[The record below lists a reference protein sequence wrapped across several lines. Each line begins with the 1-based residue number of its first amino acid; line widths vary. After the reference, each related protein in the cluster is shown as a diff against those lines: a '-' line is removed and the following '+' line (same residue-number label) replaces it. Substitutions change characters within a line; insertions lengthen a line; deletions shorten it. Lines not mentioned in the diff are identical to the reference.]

1 MPKARVRAGF
11 DHLPPP
17 PSAPTWCADEA
28 VQIASHLKIKH
39 RARNWQIEYLLGMLN
54 ESYIVKLPRL
64 KRDRST
70 LFDRSPQQLRWLW
83 LSWASKLL
91 GWKLPRPEGHP
102 HGFSAAIHSA
112 LRDKVF
118 PYPKVERDDQT
129 TESGSATTAAFGNHA
144 GALTSARS
152 AAARNTTC
160 TAEGA
165 PGNAFANQAT
175 VATAGVDTTQRTEH
189 DPSSSGVSLRQH
201 YKPGYVRSMLAG
213 AGDTNSGCNR
223 IIKSGR
229 SPTVATGTY
238 QRQIVGAGST
248 DTDRAAAP
256 TGEKSFPLD
265 LAFHHDNTGP
275 RCGTIISG
283 FAVNTAA
290 PISRVSVPLRRG
302 VHFPHMVLSGSE
314 SELPPT
320 GAIYSTVDFLSS
332 WPLEA
337 VPATTAT
344 TNISSHFSTDTRA
357 AGEHSGH
364 HRGSD
369 STYLGAG
376 EQAATEQRHPSSGG
390 SALWDT
396 SGGASTGLII
406 DSASNDRDGYDAHRV

>member
-70 LFDRSPQQLRWLW
+70 LFDRSLQQLRWLW

-118 PYPKVERDDQT
+118 PYPKIERDDQT

-144 GALTSARS
+144 GALTSARL
-152 AAARNTTC
+152 AAVRSTTC
-160 TAEGA
+160 AAEGA
-165 PGNAFANQAT
+165 LGNAFANQAI
-175 VATAGVDTTQRTEH
+175 VATAEVDTTQRTEH
-189 DPSSSGVSLRQH
+189 DHSSSGVSLRQH

-213 AGDTNSGCNR
+213 AGDTNSGCSNYKRR

-229 SPTVATGTY
+229 SPTVVTGTY
-238 QRQIVGAGST
+238 QRQIAGARST
-248 DTDRAAAP
+248 DTDRAVAP

-275 RCGTIISG
+275 MCGTIISG
-283 FAVNTAA
+283 FAVSTAA
-290 PISRVSVPLRRG
+290 PISRVGVPLRRG
-302 VHFPHMVLSGSE
+302 VHFPYMVLSGSE

-320 GAIYSTVDFLSS
+320 GTIHSTMGFLNS
-332 WPLEA
+332 WPLEE

-344 TNISSHFSTDTRA
+344 TNISSHFNTDTKA
-357 AGEHSGH
+357 TGEHSGH
-364 HRGSD
+364 HGGSD

-376 EQAATEQRHPSSGG
+376 EQAAAEQRHPSS
-390 SALWDT
+390 
-396 SGGASTGLII
+396 GASTGLII
-406 DSASNDRDGYDAHRV
+406 DSASNDHDSHDAHRV